1 MFDLIVEMA
10 EGRGGG
16 KFPPRFFSQTD
27 TVLPTDDATHGED
40 SLEKLVENS
49 VHPAIVRLRPS
60 RGHQVDVNVAVA
72 RMTKAG
78 NRHAMLLLK
87 PRGQPKEI
95 HYPTS
100 RNGDVFIQFH
110 EPCVSQGV
118 AKASANL
125 PDLFASGVAVSRDNL
140 G

>member
-1 MFDLIVEMA
+1 M
-10 EGRGGG
+10 
-16 KFPPRFFSQTD
+16 
-27 TVLPTDDATHGED
+27 LPTDNAAHGKD
-40 SLEKLVENS
+40 SLEKLVENT

-87 PRGQPKEI
+87 PRGQPKQI
-95 HYPTS
+95 HYPTP
-100 RNGDVFIQFH
+100 RNGDIFIQFH
-110 EPCVSQGV
+110 EARIAQGV

>member
-1 MFDLIVEMA
+1 M
-10 EGRGGG
+10 
-16 KFPPRFFSQTD
+16 
-27 TVLPTDDATHGED
+27 LPTDDATHGED
-40 SLEKLVENS
+40 SLEKLVENT
-49 VHPAIVRLRPS
+49 VHPAIVRLGSS